1 MSIVN
6 DYLEL
11 THKYKE
17 EYGDKTV
24 VLLQVGAFF
33 EIYGLKT
40 DKNEVFGSNIEEVCE
55 IGELNI
61 SDKKMT
67 HTDKSLKKNSNPKC
81 HVYNVMMAGFKDY
94 NYEKYV
100 QKLLNKQYVVVVYTQ
115 EKHDDS
121 TITRNLDCIY
131 STGTYIN
138 ADKNEKLSNNI
149 ACIWLE
155 QFKRQ
160 HQQYI
165 VYGISVV
172 DILTGKTYIFEHE
185 TEFSLTPTTFDE
197 LERIMSTFCPSELI
211 VVCDFD
217 KKDLETIMAYI
228 NSTNV
233 MTKYVS
239 LSNEKVINCSKQKY
253 IHYILEQF
261 FGKDCVFQCKEF
273 DNYAMATQSFCFL
286 LNFIQEHNYS
296 LTLHIDFPFFNNH
309 SQRMVLANHTLR
321 QLNIIGDGQHSG
333 VLSSVSN
340 FLNKCLTPMG
350 KRQFAFLITN
360 PTFDKDSLH
369 HQYDQVEI
377 FLQSSCVDDLRISLR
392 HVKDLEKIM
401 RLIVL
406 KKAYPCHLFHIYQCI
421 HTVEQIKRIII
432 DNNIDGF
439 DINVTNILE
448 FLEHNF
454 HVEPL
459 QTMNSHSFDVNF
471 IKENVSEKL
480 DSLINEQRLN
490 NELYNGIYSY
500 FNTIMRVNPR
510 DANTEF
516 VKKHETNKSESLV
529 LTKKRAKTLGSILKN
544 DTVTI
549 CQHTFNQNEVAFKSA
564 GSNNDEIYF
573 PLLNQVLHK
582 RITLQEQIQREI
594 GIIYFGFLE
603 HISNYLLKS
612 IKEMSNYLCNI
623 DILCNKAHIAR
634 KYNYCKP
641 NIREHSQ
648 SFVEAKQMR
657 HCLIEQLING
667 DYVTNDAS
675 LGTDA
680 QNGMLLYG
688 TNAVGKTSYIRAIG
702 ICIVLAQSGMY
713 VPCSEFTF
721 YPYESIFSRILGN
734 DNLFKGMSTFAVEI
748 SELRVIL
755 RMANA
760 NSLILGDEVCSG
772 TETESALSIFVSALM
787 RIHDKQS
794 SFIFAT
800 HFHEILNYD
809 EIESL
814 TKMRIYHMHVF
825 FDREKQTMHY
835 ERLLKEGAGTRNYGL
850 EVCKS
855 LYVDE
860 EFMNQT
866 YEIRNKYFPESR
878 GALSFSST
886 KYNAKKLK
894 GMCEMCQKVLS
905 TEVHHKKQQKD
916 ANKDGFIDSVHKN
929 HVSNLMNLCEK
940 CHQKVHHD

>member
-1 MSIVN
+1 MSIVK
-6 DYLEL
+6 DYLDL
-11 THKYKE
+11 TSKYKG

-40 DKNEVFGSNIEEVCE
+40 DTNEIFGSNIEEVCE
-55 IGELNI
+55 IGELNV

-67 HTDKSLKKNSNPKC
+67 YTDKSLKKNRESSC
-81 HVYNVMMAGFKDY
+81 HTYSVMMAGFKDY

-100 QKLLNKQYVVVVYTQ
+100 QKLIHCQYVVVVYTQ
-115 EKHDDS
+115 TKDDTS
-121 TITRNLDCIY
+121 ITRNLECIY

-149 ACIWLE
+149 ACVWLE
-155 QFKRQ
+155 EFTRQ
-160 HQQYI
+160 RQKYI
-165 VYGISVV
+165 VYGISLV

-197 LERIMSTFCPSELI
+197 LERIVSTFCPSEMI
-211 VVCDFD
+211 VVCDFE
-217 KKDLETIMAYI
+217 KKDLETIMAFI
-228 NSTNV
+228 NSSNV
-233 MTKYVS
+233 MTKHVP
-239 LSNEKVINCSKQKY
+239 LSNEKAANCSRQKY
-253 IHYILEQF
+253 IHHILEQF
-261 FGKDCVFQCKEF
+261 FGKDCVYQCKEF

-296 LTLHIDFPFFNNH
+296 LTLHIDFPYFNNH

-321 QLNIIGDGQHSG
+321 QLNIISDGQHSG

-360 PTFDKDSLH
+360 PTFDKDLLRE
-369 HQYDQVEI
+369 QYDRVEM
-377 FLQSSCVDDLRISLR
+377 FLQSSCVDELRNHLR
-392 HVKDLEKIM
+392 VVKDLEKIM

-406 KKAYPCHLFHIYQCI
+406 KKAYPCHLYHIYQSVHI
-421 HTVEQIKRIII
+421 TNDIKQILDSNDIC
-432 DNNIDGF
+432 GF
-439 DINVTNILE
+439 DISVVDIIS
-448 FLEHNF
+448 FLEQN
-454 HVEPL
+454 L
-459 QTMNSHSFDVNF
+459 CIDMIQSLNSHTFDVNF
-471 IKENVSEKL
+471 IKENVSERL
-480 DSLINEQRLN
+480 DGLIHEQRMN
-490 NELYNGIYSY
+490 NEVYDGIYKY
-500 FNTIMRVNPR
+500 FNSIMRVQPR
-510 DANTEF
+510 DVNTEF
-516 VKKHETNKSESLV
+516 VKKHETNKTESLI
-529 LTKKRAKTLGSILKN
+529 LTKKRAKTLGNLLKHEIVRIG
-544 DTVTI
+544 DY
-549 CQHTFNQNEVAFKSA
+549 TFNQNEVVFKSA
-564 GSNNDEIYF
+564 GSNNDEIQF
-573 PLLNQVLHK
+573 PLLNKVLQK
-582 RITLQEQIQREI
+582 RLVLQESIQQEI
-594 GIIYFGFLE
+594 GLIYFNILE
-603 HISNYLLKS
+603 HISNFLLKS
-612 IKEMSNYLCNI
+612 VREISDFICNI
-623 DILCNKAHIAR
+623 DILCNKAHVSR

-641 NIREHSQ
+641 NIQEHSQ

-657 HCLIEQLING
+657 HCLIEQLINN
-667 DYVTNDAS
+667 DYVTNDVS
-675 LGTDA
+675 LGTDV
-680 QNGMLLYG
+680 QNGILLYG

-702 ICIVLAQSGMY
+702 ICIILAQCGMY

-787 RIHDKQS
+787 RIHAQNS

-814 TKMRIYHMHVF
+814 TNMRIYHMHVF
-825 FDREKQTMHY
+825 FDREKQTMQY
-835 ERLLKEGAGTRNYGL
+835 ERILKEGSGTRNYGL

-860 EFMNQT
+860 DFMNQT

-878 GALSFSST
+878 GPLSFSASR
-886 KYNAKKLK
+886 YNAKKLK

-905 TEVHHKKQQKD
+905 SEVHHKKQQKD
-916 ANKDGFIDSVHKN
+916 ANKDGFIDSMHKN
-929 HVSNLMNLCEK
+929 HISNLMNLCEK
-940 CHQKVHHD
+940 CHQKEHHG